1 MLINR
6 KSVPVV
12 GRICMDQLTVDIT
25 DAENV
30 KVGDVVTLI
39 GTEAEQN
46 VAAPVVA
53 QRADSISNEL
63 LCRLGTRLPIVM
75 K

>member
-1 MLINR
+1 
-6 KSVPVV
+6 
-12 GRICMDQLTVDIT
+12 MDQLTVDIT

-30 KVGDVVTLI
+30 KVGDIVTLI
-39 GTEAEQN
+39 GTEEEQN
-46 VAAPVVA
+46 VSAPVVA
-53 QRADSISNEL
+53 QSAGSISNEL